1 MPGWDDILNEIRKNN
16 NPNNLNQV
24 KHKYIEELS
33 NYTGRNVIVYY
44 SGWLKQAT
52 DNTEIN
58 DSDMVGFMNAVK
70 DLDCSKGLD
79 LILHTPGGSP
89 VAAESI
95 VKYLKSKFNN
105 NIRVIVPHLAMS
117 AGTMIACSAKEIIMG
132 KQSSLGPIDPQF
144 LGIPAY
150 NIKKEFEEAKKDLS
164 SNPENAAYWRILL
177 SKYPAAF
184 VKKAIDAI
192 ELSDALLKEWLGTNM
207 FDAEKDIGIINN
219 IAQKLNEH
227 DSSKAHGRHFDVIF
241 CKSIGLKIFQLEN
254 DNKLQDIVLSIY
266 HAFNHV
272 IAMTNVAKIIENNL
286 GKAYIIT
293 NNVNQSKKN
302 S

>member
-1 MPGWDDILNEIRKNN
+1 MPGWDDILTEIKGDN
-16 NPNNLNQV
+16 NPNSLNKIKQ
-24 KHKYIEELS
+24 KYIEELS
-33 NYTGRNVIVYY
+33 EYTGRNVIVYY

-52 DNTEIN
+52 ENTEIN
-58 DSDMVGFMNAVK
+58 DNDMVGFMNAVK
-70 DLDCSKGLD
+70 DLKCGKGLD

-95 VKYLKSKFNN
+95 VKYLRSKFDN

-150 NIKKEFEEAKKDLS
+150 NIKKEFEEAKQDLS
-164 SNPENAAYWRILL
+164 KNATNFAYWRILL
-177 SKYPAAF
+177 DKYPAAY
-184 VKKAIDAI
+184 VKRAIDAI
-192 ELSDALLKEWLGTNM
+192 DLSDLLLKEWLGSNM
-207 FDAEKDIGIINN
+207 FDAEQDKEIINN

-227 DSSKAHGRHFDVIF
+227 DSSKAHARHFDIVF
-241 CKSIGLKIFQLEN
+241 CKSIGLKIFELEK
-254 DNKLQDIVLSIY
+254 DNKLQDLVLSIY

-272 IAMTNVAKIIENNL
+272 VAMANVAKIIENNL

-293 NNVNQSKKN
+293 NNINQSK
-302 S
+302 